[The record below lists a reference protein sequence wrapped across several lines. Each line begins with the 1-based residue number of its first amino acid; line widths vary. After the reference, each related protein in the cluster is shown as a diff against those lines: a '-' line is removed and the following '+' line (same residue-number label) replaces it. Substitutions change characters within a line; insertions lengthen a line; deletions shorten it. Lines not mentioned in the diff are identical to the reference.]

1 MGKGTR
7 IGFLRG
13 LVLLTTASYSRLFPF
28 TTAAFLEP
36 ERVQLT
42 SVKPGSTLALICT
55 IIRPDDLAHPDV
67 DSAAAGGGSLDNG
80 RDTDFMN
87 YVWRRELGT
96 TRREEIFLG
105 NLRQTSERW
114 TGSKYDLVAAEGIY
128 NLIVRDITFDDAGS
142 YRWVWDTDWRWEVE
156 ELRKKMIDRQI
167 DK

>member
-1 MGKGTR
+1 MWKATK

-13 LVLLTTASYSRLFPF
+13 LFLLTTASYSRLVPF
-28 TTAAFLEP
+28 STAAFLEP

-42 SVKPGSTLALICT
+42 SVKPGSTLALVCT
-55 IIRPDDLAHPDV
+55 IIRPDDLNAPDV
-67 DSAAAGGGSLDNG
+67 DSAGGGGSLDG
-80 RDTDFMN
+80 RDADFMN

-142 YRWVWDTDWRWEVE
+142 YRWVWETDRRWEVE
-156 ELRKKMIDRQI
+156 ELAKK
-167 DK
+167 